1 MPSAAENNTADNFF
15 LPEFLQQFLPD
26 RNSIE
31 SLLDTRYFTRER
43 RLSLEITLALMLNM
57 VRPGER
63 VGYQKVIDRFFSETG
78 LAFAEAEIAKPPDK
92 AAFQRARK
100 KVPPEVL
107 QIIFAKACEYAQSLA
122 RQHAK
127 LTWNGFRVCAID
139 ATKKNLPPSE
149 ELMDFFEAPHHAY
162 FPQMIT
168 GVLFD
173 VLAKLPLNYMRAP
186 FNTPERGMALELI
199 RELEPGDLLL
209 LDRGYP
215 GYEMFQAL
223 IKQHIDFLIRL
234 PKDGMFKEVRDFL
247 ARGQRN
253 GKVTISPPQKLVK
266 ENPDTNFQPLTLRVV
281 VVSIPGAQEKAIFI
295 TTLLDRQKYPPRA
308 LRNLYHL
315 RWQEEEFFKT
325 IKEHLRA
332 EEFRGKSVQFI
343 DQELLSTYLY
353 YILTR
358 IMMLEVM
365 LEAAHQNEL
374 PVEDLETK
382 SALVA
387 VTRYLDRL
395 LIADTLQQC
404 QELTRHCLAE
414 IAWRKYRPRP
424 GRKFPRKSKSRH
436 GKWANNWS

>member
-1 MPSAAENNTADNFF
+1 MPRATEDAASADFF
-15 LPEFLQQFLPD
+15 LPEFIQRFLPD
-26 RNSIE
+26 RKSLQ
-31 SLLDTRYFTRER
+31 SLLDIRFFSRVR

-78 LAFAEAEIAKPPDK
+78 LAFSHQKVVKPPDK
-92 AAFQRARK
+92 AAFNRARK
-100 KVPPEVL
+100 KIPVEVC
-107 QIIFAKACEYAQSLA
+107 QILFAEAVAYAQSLT
-122 RQHAK
+122 RQHEK
-127 LTWNGFRVCAID
+127 LTWNGFRVYAID
-139 ATKKNLPPSE
+139 GTKKNLPDSE
-149 ELMDFFEAPHHAY
+149 ELRDFFEASRHAH

-186 FNTPERGMALELI
+186 FNTPERQMALELL
-199 RELEPGDLLL
+199 RELGPGDLAL

-215 GYEMFQAL
+215 SYGMFLAL
-223 IKQHIDFLIRL
+223 IKQGLEFLIRL
-234 PKDGMFKEVRDFL
+234 SKNGMFKEVQDFL
-247 ARGQRN
+247 ARGKRD
-253 GKVTISPPQKLVK
+253 GKVTIYPPPHLVK
-266 ENPDTNFQPLTLRVV
+266 ENPDTRFRPLTLRVV
-281 VVSIPGAQEKAIFI
+281 VVSVPGSQEKAIFI
-295 TTLLDRQKYPPRA
+295 TTLLDRQKYPPKA

-358 IMMLEVM
+358 ILM
-365 LEAAHQNEL
+365 LEAAREHDIPLAN
-374 PVEDLETK
+374 LETK
-382 SALVA
+382 ASLVA
-387 VTRYLDRL
+387 VARYLDRL
-395 LIADTLQQC
+395 WIAETLDQC
-404 QELTRHCLAE
+404 QELLRRCLAE
-414 IAWRKYRPRP
+414 ISWRKYCPRP

-436 GKWANNWS
+436 GKWANKWA

>member
-1 MPSAAENNTADNFF
+1 MPSTAEIHGSADFF
-15 LPEFLQQFLPD
+15 LPEFIQKFLPD
-26 RNSIE
+26 RNSLE
-31 SLLDTRYFTRER
+31 SILDPRYFTRER
-43 RLSLEITLALMLNM
+43 HLTLEVTLALLLNM

-63 VGYQKVIDRFFSETG
+63 VGYQKVIDRFFSDTG
-78 LAFAEAEIAKPPDK
+78 LAFAQAQVSKPPDK
-92 AAFQRARK
+92 AAFNRARK
-100 KVPPEVL
+100 KIPPEVC
-107 QIIFAKACEYAQSLA
+107 QILFARASEYAQSLA
-122 RQHAK
+122 REHAK

-139 ATKKNLPPSE
+139 GTKKNLPHSE
-149 ELMDFFEAPHHAY
+149 ELMDFFEAPHHAH

-186 FNTPERGMALELI
+186 FNTPERDMALVLLQELG
-199 RELEPGDLLL
+199 PGDLLL

-215 GYEMFQAL
+215 SKGMFRAI
-223 IKQHIDFLIRL
+223 IKQGVDFLIRL
-234 PKDGMFKEVRDFL
+234 PKDGMFQEVRDFL
-247 ARGQRN
+247 ARGKRD
-253 GKVTISPPQKLVK
+253 GKITISPPQNLIK
-266 ENPDTNFQPLTLRVV
+266 ENPDAHFQPLTLRVV
-281 VVSIPGAQEKAIFI
+281 VVSIPGAQGKAIFI
-295 TTLLDRQKYPPRA
+295 TTLLDRPKYPPRA

-332 EEFRGKSVQFI
+332 EEFRGKSVQFV

-358 IMMLEVM
+358 IMMLQ
-365 LEAAHQNEL
+365 AARQQEL

-387 VTRYLDRL
+387 VARYLDRL
-395 LIADTLQQC
+395 LIADTLEQC
-404 QELTRHCLAE
+404 QELTKHCLAE

-436 GKWANNWS
+436 GKWANKWA